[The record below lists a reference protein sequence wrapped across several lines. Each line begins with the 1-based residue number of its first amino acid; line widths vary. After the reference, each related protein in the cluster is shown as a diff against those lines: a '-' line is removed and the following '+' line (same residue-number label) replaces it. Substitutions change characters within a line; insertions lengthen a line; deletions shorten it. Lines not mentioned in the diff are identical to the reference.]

1 MNESS
6 ARPPRGP
13 NRVGAVPRLLRSDC
27 AGATEREDHL
37 SALKT
42 VTMHGGVFGAVEL
55 PGALFDAVG
64 QS

>member
-6 ARPPRGP
+6 ARPARGL
-13 NRVGAVPRLLRSDC
+13 NRVSAVPRVLRSDC

-42 VTMHGGVFGAVEL
+42 VTMQGGVLGAVDL